1 MLRSFAMVVGRMRV
15 MLGGFLMMFGAFVG
29 HDVSSIGTREPA
41 THSNR
46 CSSRRQLGRRG

>member
-29 HDVSSIGTREPA
+29 HDVSSIGRE
-41 THSNR
+41 NR
-46 CSSRRQLGRRG
+46 QRHASC